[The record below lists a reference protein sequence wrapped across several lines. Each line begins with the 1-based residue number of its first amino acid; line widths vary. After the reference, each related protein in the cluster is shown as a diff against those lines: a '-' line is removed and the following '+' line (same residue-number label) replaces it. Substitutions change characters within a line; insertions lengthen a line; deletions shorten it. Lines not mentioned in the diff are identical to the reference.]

1 MFLVSDELSKTYS
14 NASLT
19 GLEAVSDSS
28 PLYSFFFFFCT
39 ILIWKIKFSAFS
51 YLIKMWTAFSFIEWN
66 D

>member
-28 PLYSFFFFFCT
+28 PLYS
-39 ILIWKIKFSAFS
+39 ILFLLLNFN
-51 YLIKMWTAFSFIEWN
+51 TE